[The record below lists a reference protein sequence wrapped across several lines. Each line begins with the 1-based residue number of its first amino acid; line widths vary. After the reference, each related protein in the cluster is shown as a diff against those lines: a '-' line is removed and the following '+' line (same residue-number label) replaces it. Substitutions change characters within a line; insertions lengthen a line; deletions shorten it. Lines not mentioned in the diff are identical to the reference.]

1 MAEQIP
7 PEIGETDVPT
17 PGLCI
22 PRPNTK
28 EGDKWTHP
36 VSKITYTLRNNRWT
50 LPPGRKEPKWC
61 AEL

>member
-1 MAEQIP
+1 MTEQIP

-50 LPPGRKEPKWC
+50 LPPETKEPK
-61 AEL
+61 